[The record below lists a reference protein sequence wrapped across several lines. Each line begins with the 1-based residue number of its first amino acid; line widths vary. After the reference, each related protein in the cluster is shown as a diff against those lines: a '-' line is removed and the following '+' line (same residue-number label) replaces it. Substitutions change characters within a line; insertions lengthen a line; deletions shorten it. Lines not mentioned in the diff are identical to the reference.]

1 MQQIMLLDNFLG
13 GGGYFFHEENNF
25 NMFIGIHFAHHIM

>member
-1 MQQIMLLDNFLG
+1 MQQIMLLDNFL